1 MYQLGPPNL
10 GPIRVLR
17 RRVYPAQVGQREHS
31 GRHSGGLVPLLAIA
45 LAALLWA
52 IAATV
57 ARDLFDN
64 GVPPIQ
70 LVEARAVISAAGL
83 ALIPA
88 AWASRGDRAAA
99 PGWIVVALG
108 VSIALVNAAYYT
120 AISRLAVAVAI
131 VLQYLGPGMVVAWT
145 ALARRRRPSTHVLV
159 AVLVAFVGV
168 VLVSELP
175 SGDIGALDVIGLGA
189 GLASAL
195 FFAAYT
201 LQSER
206 AARRYGPIGAVFR
219 AFAAASVLWVIY
231 QAPQG
236 WPSVLFEPQ
245 NIGKVLFVGVAG
257 TLTPFL
263 LYVWAVGR
271 IRSERAVI
279 AATLEPLFAGIVA
292 WLWLGQ
298 VLSLLQMAGGVL
310 ILGAVLWLQLRS
322 RPEETEEAAAAAASA
337 TL

>member
-1 MYQLGPPNL
+1 M
-10 GPIRVLR
+10 
-17 RRVYPAQVGQREHS
+17 GQRGQAET
-31 GRHSGGLVPLLAIA
+31 HSGGLIPLLAIA

-57 ARDLFDN
+57 ARDLFDD

-70 LVEARAVISAAGL
+70 LVQARAVVSALGL

-88 AWASRGDRAAA
+88 AWRARGRRDSA

-108 VSIALVNAAYYT
+108 ASIALVNAAYYT

-145 ALARRRRPSTHVLV
+145 AVTSRRRPSTEVLL
-159 AVLVAFVGV
+159 AVVLAFTGV
-168 VLVSELP
+168 VLVSEVLGGELG
-175 SGDIGALDVIGLGA
+175 SVDLLGLGA
-189 GLASAL
+189 GLASAV

-206 AARRYGPIGAVFR
+206 AAARYGPIGAVFR
-219 AFAAASVLWVIY
+219 AFAAASLLWVIY

-236 WPSVLFEPQ
+236 WPRPLFESE
-245 NIGKVLFVGVAG
+245 NVAKVLFVGLVG
-257 TLTPFL
+257 TLMPFL

-271 IRSERAVI
+271 LRSERAVI

-298 VLSLLQMAGGVL
+298 VLSFMQIVGGVL

-322 RPEETEEAAAAAASA
+322 QPDASEVVDVPA
-337 TL
+337 VSPTL